1 MFKINIRVVSE
12 LMIAQVILIGVLA
25 LVLILMVPPAAAEL
39 QYYQSYYTNN
49 PLQLRVNQG
58 DHIFLG
64 KIYDMEGV
72 IGLSGKIAYWKDW
85 KNENT
90 DCAPSKIVDLRFSK
104 RATFLGPQFSSGNW
118 YFWDEY
124 ECNITSLDYGN
135 GSKSGITRIERNA
148 PLSHDNKL
156 AFTIVNPPAGHLI
169 TEVHPMYLPIEK
181 YESAYT

>member
-1 MFKINIRVVSE
+1 MVEINIRVILE
-12 LMIAQVILIGVLA
+12 LMVAQAILIGALA
-25 LVLILMVPPAAAEL
+25 LVIAFMVPPAAAEL

-58 DHIFLG
+58 DHLFLG

-72 IGLSGKIAYWKDW
+72 IGLSGKVAFWSDW
-85 KNENT
+85 KIENT
-90 DCAPSKIVDLRFSK
+90 NCAPSKIVDLRFSK
-104 RATFLGPQFSSGNW
+104 RAIFLGSQFSSGNW
-118 YFWDEY
+118 FFWDEY

-135 GSKSGITRIERNA
+135 GSKTGITRVERNA

-156 AFTIVNPPAGHLI
+156 AFTIIKPPASHHI

-181 YESAYT
+181 YESAYS